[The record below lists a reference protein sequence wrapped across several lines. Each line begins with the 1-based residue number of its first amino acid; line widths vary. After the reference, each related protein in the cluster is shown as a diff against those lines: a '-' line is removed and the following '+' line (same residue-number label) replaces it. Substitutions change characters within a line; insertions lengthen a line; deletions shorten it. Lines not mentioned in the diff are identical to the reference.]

1 MAEEMFFTIY
11 FFAISLLLTVR
22 VSSNLID
29 YSEIYQ
35 RNVSLELNP
44 GLNSSLTSLPPGV
57 GLLHARA
64 LGNNDTLHYLLCSL
78 GAPALLLVHTN
89 SKSSKVEVDWPAFLS
104 TNASGSL
111 RVTPENS
118 VLYSNA
124 LVFTRLWEYS
134 DTNDTGEPEHL
145 PASSFFQPYELQ
157 NFTWRDM
164 NNTLDPTAHTAMLC
178 GGDGSENFSN
188 GSFCL
193 KFSAFDSVAREKSWP
208 SLLHNANSSQVRVW
222 LDGVTPRDNK
232 SRFSLELQAVGDTQP
247 MTRVNVLL
255 SIDDEYTPSIF
266 KVSQWVSL
274 VNTTSPVLSYAQW
287 KPVAYRKA
295 SPLFEDATPCHHST
309 PVTIAQRPPSGL
321 VLAYFKGEPHTT
333 GLNITFS
340 IAGDPFYNTTNYLSW
355 TVLIGLGSPPVD
367 SFSPLVVAIMTVG
380 LGTPLLI
387 ILVGSAC
394 VCVRKKRLQPQVY
407 QPIN

>member
-1 MAEEMFFTIY
+1 
-11 FFAISLLLTVR
+11 
-22 VSSNLID
+22 
-29 YSEIYQ
+29 
-35 RNVSLELNP
+35 
-44 GLNSSLTSLPPGV
+44 
-57 GLLHARA
+57 
-64 LGNNDTLHYLLCSL
+64 
-78 GAPALLLVHTN
+78 
-89 SKSSKVEVDWPAFLS
+89 
-104 TNASGSL
+104 
-111 RVTPENS
+111 
-118 VLYSNA
+118 
-124 LVFTRLWEYS
+124 
-134 DTNDTGEPEHL
+134 
-145 PASSFFQPYELQ
+145 
-157 NFTWRDM
+157 
-164 NNTLDPTAHTAMLC
+164 MLC
-178 GGDGSENFSN
+178 GGDGSENFNN

-193 KFSAFDSVAREKSWP
+193 KFSAFDSVAKEKSWP

-287 KPVAYRKA
+287 KPVTYRKA

-355 TVLIGLGSPPVD
+355 TVLIGLGSPRG
-367 SFSPLVVAIMTVG
+367 LVLSSGCCHHDRGAWNPPADHPGG
-380 LGTPLLI
+380 LGL
-387 ILVGSAC
+387 C
-394 VCVRKKRLQPQVY
+394 VCTQKMATAAGLPTNQLRQFKIHVL
-407 QPIN
+407 